1 MSIVPVEYRQLL
13 EALQDAMPPRSMNEV
28 EAVFYKDL
36 GMYTEDLFES
46 FEPEARAAASLA
58 QVHKATLPGG
68 RAVAVKVQYP
78 GLEVAVAHDM
88 GTLRLLASAAT
99 LVFPDLRLG
108 WIVESLSK
116 SIAEEMDFRV
126 EARNAKKLSQMLAHR
141 RPGGSVGTC
150 SVPELVPGLCTQR
163 VLTMEWVD
171 GCKVTNASC
180 LEAAGL
186 RPKQVG
192 ELLMHVFADLTFRTG
207 CVHGD
212 PHPGNILVR
221 RRQRREADRW
231 DPSVE
236 GQPEIVILDLGVC
249 IELEKGMKEAYGLMW
264 CRMVV
269 GDFAG
274 AARAGSAIAGG
285 RAGALLPLVLQPG
298 ALSKA
303 ARRDLRRENG
313 IDKLQDA
320 THLIDDMVPAELVDT
335 IKVGMVV
342 RSIASHLGVSSTR
355 RQLINAYHAAHS
367 VSGRLLK
374 WRALAVVWGLE
385 ALEAWRSLAATV
397 ALAVRDA
404 LHLPPCAVHWAPV

>member
-1 MSIVPVEYRQLL
+1 VEFT
-13 EALQDAMPPRSMNEV
+13 AKV

-221 RRQRREADRW
+221 RR
-231 DPSVE
+231 S
-236 GQPEIVILDLGVC
+236 
-249 IELEKGMKEAYGLMW
+249 
-264 CRMVV
+264 
-269 GDFAG
+269 AG
-274 AARAGSAIAGG
+274 
-285 RAGALLPLVLQPG
+285 
-298 ALSKA
+298 
-303 ARRDLRRENG
+303 
-313 IDKLQDA
+313 
-320 THLIDDMVPAELVDT
+320 T
-335 IKVGMVV
+335 
-342 RSIASHLGVSSTR
+342 
-355 RQLINAYHAAHS
+355 
-367 VSGRLLK
+367 
-374 WRALAVVWGLE
+374 
-385 ALEAWRSLAATV
+385 SLAACIAIFHPRSAQIV
-397 ALAVRDA
+397 LGSFPSF
-404 LHLPPCAVHWAPV
+404 PPSLLSLCYLLSWDHGMGRVESGRSCRQGYVLEQTDRPSEPGQISGSFISPAGEGRSSGRER